1 MRENIKDKVIIER
14 GEIWL
19 ADLQD
24 HENSSIQGGVRP
36 VLIVQNDMGNKFS
49 PTTLAIPLSTK
60 THKAKLPTHV
70 LINPRGDLNRESFS
84 MAEQI
89 QTIDKNRLH
98 KRIIKL
104 THNEMV
110 MIERSI
116 MVSLGM
122 ANTNNNR
129 GVERQCA
136 MN

>member
-1 MRENIKDKVIIER
+1 MKDKITITR

-19 ADLQD
+19 ASLEDRK
-24 HENSSIQGGVRP
+24 ESSIQGGVRP
-36 VLIVQNDMGNKFS
+36 VLIVQNDAGNKFS

-89 QTIDKNRLH
+89 QTIDKSRLH
-98 KRIIKL
+98 KKIVKL
-104 THNEMV
+104 THNEMI

-122 ANTNNNR
+122 SANGMTTNTNR
-129 GVERQCA
+129 GAERQCA